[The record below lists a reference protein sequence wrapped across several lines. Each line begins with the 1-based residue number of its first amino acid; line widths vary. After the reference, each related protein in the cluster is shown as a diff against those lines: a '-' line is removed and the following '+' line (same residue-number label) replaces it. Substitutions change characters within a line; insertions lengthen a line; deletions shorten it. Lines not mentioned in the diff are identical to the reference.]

1 MKLFLPLALA
11 ALLLSTTATAQ
22 PPMTLSVDLRD
33 APRKLFHATQTIPV
47 RPGPLTLAYPKWLP
61 SEHAAGAIA
70 NHVNL
75 FISGHGGAERT
86 LRWTRDPLDPY
97 LYHLTVPQGVDALR
111 VRSDFITS
119 ETGGSRGGVAGA
131 ELAALS
137 WNTMLLYPYAGPHT
151 RVGDIM
157 VTPSV
162 TLPDGWRYATSLP
175 VDGAGFQTV
184 SLERLVDSP
193 LIAGRHFREI
203 EIAPRHYLDMVADSP
218 EQLLVSDAE
227 VAQLGKLVEQ
237 SGHLFRSRHYGDFR
251 FLMTLSDQVSGAAI
265 DHHESLDNRRP
276 ARFMVDPAMRIA
288 YGGFL
293 PHDFVH
299 SWNGKYRRPAGV
311 ATPNFQAPIDT
322 SGLWVYEGLT
332 DYLGGVLT
340 ARSGIWTRDQYL
352 GALAET
358 AACYSHRPGRAWRDL
373 QDTASM
379 AMTLWEKGGG
389 AYGSLRRD
397 GFDFYGEGGLVW
409 LDVDVTIRQR
419 SGGRKS
425 LDDFVALFHGVG
437 GDTPPK
443 VLPYEFADLVAA
455 LNAVQPYDWAAFL
468 NTRLHALG
476 PDAPLGGLTG
486 GGYRLVYRDTPNA
499 LAQHSGATG
508 LLYSLAMEVG
518 AGGVVSDVLEQGPA
532 RQAGLAPGMKL
543 DGINGQPYSTALLR
557 QAIREAKQGGKPIA
571 LAVAGR
577 PEPLLLDYLGGE
589 HFPALERIPGT
600 PDLLGRIIQPR
611 TQQ

>member
-1 MKLFLPLALA
+1 MTSFLSLALA
-11 ALLLSTTATAQ
+11 AVLA
-22 PPMTLSVDLRD
+22 PITLSVDLRD
-33 APRKLFHATQTIPV
+33 APRKLYHATEIIPV
-47 RPGPLTLAYPKWLP
+47 QAGPLTLAYPKWLP
-61 SEHAAGAIA
+61 SEHAPGPIA
-70 NHVNL
+70 NQAGL
-75 FISGHGGAERT
+75 FISSHGGAEQSI
-86 LRWTRDPLDPY
+86 RWTRDPLDPY
-97 LYHLTVPQGVDALR
+97 LYHLTVPPGVSALR

-119 ETGGSRGGVAGA
+119 DSGGSRGGAAGD

-137 WNTMLLYPYAGPHT
+137 WNTMLLYPYAGAQT

-162 TLPDGWRYATSLP
+162 TLPDGWRHVTSLQAE
-175 VDGAGFQTV
+175 GASFKTV
-184 SLERLVDSP
+184 SLEQLVDSP

-203 EIAPRHYLDMVADSP
+203 AIAPRHYLDMVADSP
-218 EQLLVSDAE
+218 EQLLVGDAQ
-227 VAQLGKLVEQ
+227 VAQLAALVAQ

-251 FLMTLSDQVSGAAI
+251 FLMTLSDQVSGAAV
-265 DHHESLDNRRP
+265 DHHQSLDNRRP
-276 ARFMVDPAMRIA
+276 GRFMVDPTMRIA

-322 SGLWVYEGLT
+322 GGLWVYEGLT

-340 ARSGIWTRDQYL
+340 ARAGIWTPEHYL

-358 AACYSHRPGRAWRDL
+358 AARYSHRPGRAWRDL

-379 AMTLWEKGGG
+379 AMTLWEQGGG

-409 LDVDVTIRQR
+409 LDVDITIRQR

-425 LDDFVALFHGVG
+425 LDDFVALFHGAG

-443 VLPYEFADLVAA
+443 VLPYQFADLVAA
-455 LNAVQPYDWAAFL
+455 LNAVQPHDWAGFL
-468 NTRLHALG
+468 NARLHALG
-476 PDAPLGGLTG
+476 PDAPLGGLSG

-499 LAQHSGATG
+499 LALHSGASG
-508 LLYSLAMEVG
+508 LLYSVAMEVG
-518 AGGVVSDVLEQGPA
+518 AGGIVADVLEDGPA

-543 DGINGQPYSTALLR
+543 DAVNGRPYSTALLR
-557 QAIREAKQGGKPIA
+557 QAIREAASDAKPIA
-571 LAVAGR
+571 LTVSGR
-577 PEPLLLDYLGGE
+577 PGPLLLDYHGGE
-589 HFPALERIPGT
+589 RFPALERIPGT
-600 PDLLGRIIQPR
+600 PDLLAAIIQPR
-611 TQQ
+611 TR